1 MFINFNTNSLLT
13 FFFCSSR
20 DLFVEISHLQGLV
33 HSLEAQLDRQKM
45 ELTSQLKMRHSDLV
59 HELYG
64 NAFKL
69 KGTVVDRFYSGESA
83 KLPAVKLMYLFSK
96 IM

>member
-1 MFINFNTNSLLT
+1 M
-13 FFFCSSR
+13 
-20 DLFVEISHLQGLV
+20 EISHLQGLV

-69 KGTVVDRFYSGESA
+69 KGTVEHRYSA
-83 KLPAVKLMYLFSK
+83 PANKANLLGIKGVKVVVISGYD
-96 IM
+96 IMNNLVTLAIHKK

>member
-1 MFINFNTNSLLT
+1 M
-13 FFFCSSR
+13 
-20 DLFVEISHLQGLV
+20 EISHLQGLV
-33 HSLEAQLDRQKM
+33 HSLEAQLDRQKT

-69 KGTVVDRFYSGESA
+69 KGTVDTA
-83 KLPAVKLMYLFSK
+83 QAQPK
-96 IM
+96 IRKQPGVNK